1 MNLDAKFTQL
11 GLKIK
16 NLVLIDVSFPKSPFV
31 EFKKLY
37 EQKYIYMPC
46 KKEMLMGFAC
56 GVASMGK
63 LVVIYGA
70 DLQMEKMMDP
80 TLNIKLLKESSGG
93 SLESLESELKEF
105 GPAVLLIPPVL

>member
-11 GLKIK
+11 ALKIR
-16 NLVLIDVSFPKSPFV
+16 NLVVVDVSFPKSPFA

-37 EQKYIYMPC
+37 EQRYIYMPC
-46 KKEMLMGFAC
+46 KKEMVMGFAC
-56 GVASMGK
+56 GIASMGK

-70 DLQMEKMMDP
+70 DLAMEKMLDP
-80 TLNIKLLKESSGG
+80 TLNVKLLKESSAG
-93 SLESLESELKEF
+93 SLESLENELKEF